1 MRVFT
6 PELYVYISDSD
17 YIFLVANKDENENF
31 EIIYDNIVPINIRS
45 SNATDLQTITSI
57 VKKNLFQIEQ
67 KINFLD
73 TRIDHLE
80 NSVSQLGQALVEGPG
95 IDPDD
100 PF

>member
-1 MRVFT
+1 MILYSDRDDHYSQRVRIVLA
-6 PELYVYISDSD
+6 EKDISAEINEANLIRLSD
-17 YIFLVANKDENENF
+17 L
-31 EIIYDNIVPINIRS
+31 
-45 SNATDLQTITSI
+45 
-57 VKKNLFQIEQ
+57 EQ

-95 IDPDD
+95 IDPDE